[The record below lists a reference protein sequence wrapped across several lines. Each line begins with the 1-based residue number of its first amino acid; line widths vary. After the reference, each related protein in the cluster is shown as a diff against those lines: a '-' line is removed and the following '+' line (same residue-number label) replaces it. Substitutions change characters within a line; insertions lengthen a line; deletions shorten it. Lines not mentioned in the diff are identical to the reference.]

1 MTVNTSTVTMSSYNR
16 RVEHRPEAVLRA
28 CRGSLRYISRA
39 ALTPGAQRW
48 NPLRGPALGFPTMG
62 WDPPALHLHCHW
74 LSEMTSLALGK
85 TERLEING
93 RDKLCGPR
101 PPLHLTA

>member
-62 WDPPALHLHCHW
+62 WDPRFA
-74 LSEMTSLALGK
+74 
-85 TERLEING
+85 
-93 RDKLCGPR
+93 
-101 PPLHLTA
+101 PPLPLAFRDDILSPWED